1 MIIHPLDNVE
11 IRDDGHKYAL
21 RAIRAGENVI
31 KYGMPIGHATR
42 DIAPGEHVHVHNVA
56 TNLGDNLE
64 YAYEPDPE
72 VVRSEGDSKRTTTS
86 GEVPTFKGYR
96 HPDGRVGVRNDIWV
110 VPTVGCVNNLCERL
124 AASCGGIAL
133 TPLRLFAARRG
144 PRDDGEPARRAL
156 PPPERGRRARG
167 GARLREQHA

>member
-64 YAYEPDPE
+64 YSYEPDPE
-72 VVRSEGDSKRTTTS
+72 VVRGEPLAAEGDSKRTTTS
-86 GEVPTFKGYR
+86 GVVPTFRGYR

-133 TPLRLFAARRG
+133 THPYGCSRMPIRTVPSRGRSPRPRRCG
-144 PRDDGEPARRAL
+144 GRPARRRCPA
-156 PPPERGRRARG
+156 
-167 GARLREQHA
+167 

>member
-56 TNLGDNLE
+56 TNLGDNLT
-64 YAYEPDPE
+64 YVYEPDP
-72 VVRSEGDSKRTTTS
+72 VGSAPAPRASMSSATSTSRS
-86 GEVPTFKGYR
+86 
-96 HPDGRVGVRNDIWV
+96 
-110 VPTVGCVNNLCERL
+110 
-124 AASCGGIAL
+124 
-133 TPLRLFAARRG
+133 
-144 PRDDGEPARRAL
+144 
-156 PPPERGRRARG
+156 
-167 GARLREQHA
+167 